1 MTDWQ
6 ADLTNGI
13 ENYIRNFEDAS
24 WYVEKMNA
32 MYRERVHEEYDNA
45 LKKLRDAK
53 EAVSAF
59 VGVYVEESRR

>member
-6 ADLTNGI
+6 TDLTNGI
-13 ENYIRNFEDAS
+13 ENYIRIFEDAS

-32 MYRERVHEEYDNA
+32 MYRERVHLEYDNA

-53 EAVSAF
+53 KAVSAF
-59 VGVYVEESRR
+59 VDAYDEESIK